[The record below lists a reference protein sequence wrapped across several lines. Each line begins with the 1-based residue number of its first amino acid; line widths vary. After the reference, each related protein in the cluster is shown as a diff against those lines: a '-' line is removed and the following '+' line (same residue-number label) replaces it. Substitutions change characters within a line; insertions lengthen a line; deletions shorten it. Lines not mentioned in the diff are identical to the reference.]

1 MYKILFGIC
10 MSFFMMANVSAQDV
24 SFDLQKRIVFDTLAQ
39 KSKWNSMKKKVG
51 VSFGNSNTR
60 YTQDIF
66 PEIKKQ
72 NNHTITAWK
81 GEKVN
86 AQLLVWAKTNVPS
99 IKVAISDLKSTN
111 GNIISKSYISAG
123 FVDYVIT
130 DEFVA
135 GCGYRK
141 PEDFASSLVADP
153 INTIATTATLKANNV
168 QPIWL
173 SIKIP
178 SNAKQ
183 GDYVATVTVKADKT
197 YQLKLNVKV
206 LERTLPTPSQWSFN
220 LDFWQHPAA
229 VARVHNIE
237 LWSDAHF
244 DLMRKYY
251 TMLADAG
258 QKNITA
264 SIVDEPWGHQTYDDY
279 PSLVKWTKKKDG
291 SWIYDYSLFDKY
303 ISFVMSCGI
312 NQRINC
318 YSMVPWK
325 IAFQYYDENLGKN
338 TTFTGAIGSDE
349 YNVFWTSM
357 LKDFTKHLKQKG
369 WFSITAIAMDER
381 PMPAMQSVIKL
392 LKQIDP
398 EWKITLAGEYHP
410 EIEQDIFDYC
420 IASYHSFPD
429 AILKKR
435 QQQGKLSTW
444 YTCCVEKYPNGFTF
458 SPAAEHVWLGWYTA
472 AKNMDGYLRWAYN
485 SWPKEPLKD
494 SRFTAWPAGDTFQ
507 VYPGPLSSI
516 RFEKLIEGIQY
527 FEKIKILKEEFKK
540 EGKEKEAKALDAVLM
555 QFEIEKLSKQSA
567 EEMVSKAKYI
577 FEYFIIKRASNYINT
592 H

>member
-1 MYKILFGIC
+1 MREKIIGIFITLF
-10 MSFFMMANVSAQDV
+10 MLSNANAQDV
-24 SFDLQKRIVFDTLAQ
+24 SLVLQKRPAFDSVAQ
-39 KSKWNSMKKKVG
+39 ATKWNSMKNKVG

-60 YTQDIF
+60 YAQDIF
-66 PEIKKQ
+66 PEIKQQ
-72 NNHTITAWK
+72 NNLTLTAWK
-81 GEKVN
+81 GEKLN

-99 IKVAISDLKSTN
+99 IKVSISDLKSNN
-111 GNIISKSYISAG
+111 GHTLSKSTSSIG

-130 DEFVA
+130 DEFAA

-153 INTIATTATLKANNV
+153 INTIATAATLKANNV

-197 YQLKLNVKV
+197 YQLKLIVKV
-206 LERTLPTPSQWSFN
+206 LERTLPAPSQWSFN

-229 VARVHNIE
+229 VARVHNVE

-251 TMLADAG
+251 TILADAG

-291 SWIYDYSLFDKY
+291 SWMYDYSLFDKY

-392 LKQIDP
+392 LKQVDP

-435 QQQGKLSTW
+435 QQQGKMSTW

-516 RFEKLIEGIQY
+516 RFEKLIEGIQD

-540 EGKEKEAKALDAVLM
+540 ESKEKESKALNAVLM

-567 EEMVSKAKYI
+567 EEMVAKAKHI
-577 FEYFIIKRASNYINT
+577 LNT
-592 H
+592 L

>member
-1 MYKILFGIC
+1 ML
-10 MSFFMMANVSAQDV
+10 SNANAQDV
-24 SFDLQKRIVFDTLAQ
+24 SLVLQKRPAFDSVAQ
-39 KSKWNSMKKKVG
+39 ATKWNSMKNKVG

-60 YTQDIF
+60 YAQDIF
-66 PEIKKQ
+66 PEIKQQ
-72 NNHTITAWK
+72 NNLTLTAWK

-99 IKVAISDLKSTN
+99 IKVSISDLKSNN
-111 GNIISKSYISAG
+111 GHTLSKSTSSIG

-130 DEFVA
+130 DEFAA

-153 INTIATTATLKANNV
+153 INTAAISTPLKKDNV

-178 SNAKQ
+178 SNTPE
-183 GDYVATVTVKADKT
+183 GNYVATVTVNTDNV

-206 LERTLPTPSQWSFN
+206 LNRTLPPPSQWSFN

-229 VARVHNIE
+229 VARVHNVE
-237 LWSDAHF
+237 LWSDAYF
-244 DLMRKYY
+244 ELMRKYY

-279 PSLVKWTKKKDG
+279 PSLIKWTKKKDG
-291 SWIYDYSLFDKY
+291 SWMYDYSLFDKY

-338 TTFTGAIGSDE
+338 TVFTGAIGSVE
-349 YNVFWTSM
+349 YNIFWTSM

-444 YTCCVEKYPNGFTF
+444 YTCCTEKYPNGFTF
-458 SPAAEHVWLGWYTA
+458 SPPAEHVWLGWYTA
-472 AKNMDGYLRWAYN
+472 AKNMNGYLRWAYN

-507 VYPGPLSSI
+507 VYPGPLTSI
-516 RFEKLIEGIQY
+516 RFEKLIEGIQD
-527 FEKIKILKEEFKK
+527 FEKIKILKEQYKK
-540 EGKEKEAKALDAVLM
+540 EGKEKEAKALEAVLM
-555 QFEIEKLSKQSA
+555 SFEIEKLSKKSA
-567 EEMVSKAKYI
+567 EEMVEKAKYI
-577 FEYFIIKRASNYINT
+577 LNT
-592 H
+592 L

>member
-1 MYKILFGIC
+1 MREKIIWIFISLL
-10 MSFFMMANVSAQDV
+10 MLSNANAQDI
-24 SFDLQKRIVFDTLAQ
+24 SLQLQKVPVFDTVAQ
-39 KSKWNSMKKKVG
+39 AAKWNSVKSKVG
-51 VSFGNSNTR
+51 VSFANSNIR
-60 YTQDIF
+60 YTQDVF
-66 PEIKKQ
+66 PEIKQQ
-72 NNHTITAWK
+72 NNLTLTAWK
-81 GEKVN
+81 GEKLN
-86 AQLLVWAKTNVPS
+86 AQLLVWAKTSVPS
-99 IKVAISDLKSTN
+99 IKVAISDLKSSN
-111 GNIISKSYISAG
+111 GKLISKSNTSAG

-135 GCGYRK
+135 GCGLRK
-141 PEDFASSLVADP
+141 PEDLASSLVADP
-153 INTIATTATLKANNV
+153 INTIATAATLKANNV

-197 YQLKLNVKV
+197 YQLKLIVKV
-206 LERTLPTPSQWSFN
+206 LERTLPAPSQWSFN

-229 VARVHNIE
+229 VARVHNVE

-251 TMLADAG
+251 TILADAG

-291 SWIYDYSLFDKY
+291 SWMYDYSLFDKY

-338 TTFTGAIGSDE
+338 TVFTGAIGSIE
-349 YNVFWTSM
+349 YNIFWTSM

-444 YTCCVEKYPNGFTF
+444 YTCCTEKYPNGFTF
-458 SPAAEHVWLGWYTA
+458 SPPAEHVWLGWYTA
-472 AKNMDGYLRWAYN
+472 AKNMNGYLRWAYN

-507 VYPGPLSSI
+507 VYPGPLTSI
-516 RFEKLIEGIQY
+516 RFEKLIEGIQD
-527 FEKIKILKEEFKK
+527 FEKIKILKEQYKK
-540 EGKEKEAKALDAVLM
+540 EGKEKEAKALEAVLM
-555 QFEIEKLSKQSA
+555 SFEIEKLSKKSA
-567 EEMVSKAKYI
+567 EEMVEKAKYI
-577 FEYFIIKRASNYINT
+577 LNT
-592 H
+592 L

>member
-1 MYKILFGIC
+1 MVKKIFIWILLPCF
-10 MSFFMMANVSAQDV
+10 ALLKAQDI
-24 SFDLQKRIVFDTLAQ
+24 SLQLQKAPVFDTVAQ
-39 KSKWNSMKKKVG
+39 AAKWNSMKSKVG
-51 VSFGNSNTR
+51 VSFANSNIR
-60 YTQDIF
+60 YTQDVF
-66 PEIKKQ
+66 PEIKQ
-72 NNHTITAWK
+72 ENNLTLTAWK
-81 GEKVN
+81 GEKLN
-86 AQLLVWAKTNVPS
+86 AQLLVWTKTSVPA
-99 IKVAISDLKSTN
+99 IKVAISDLKSIN
-111 GNIISKSYISAG
+111 GNIISKSNTSAG

-183 GDYVATVTVKADKT
+183 DDYVTTVTVKADKT
-197 YQLKLNVKV
+197 YQLKLTVKV
-206 LERTLPTPSQWSFN
+206 IARTLPTPSQWSFN

-229 VARVHNIE
+229 VARVHNVE

-291 SWIYDYSLFDKY
+291 SWEYDYSLFDKY

-325 IAFQYYDENLGKN
+325 IVFQYYDENLGKN

-349 YNVFWTSM
+349 YNFFWTSM
-357 LKDFTKHLKQKG
+357 LQDFTKHLKKKG

-381 PMPAMQSVIKL
+381 PMPAMQAVIKL

-420 IASYHSFPD
+420 IASYHSFPY

-435 QQQGKLSTW
+435 QQQGKVSTW
-444 YTCCVEKYPNGFTF
+444 YTCCTEKYPNGFTF

-516 RFEKLIEGIQY
+516 RFEKLIEGIQD

-540 EGKEKEAKALDAVLM
+540 EGKEKESKALDAVLL

-567 EEMVSKAKYI
+567 EEMVAKAKYI
-577 FEYFIIKRASNYINT
+577 LNT
-592 H
+592 L

>member
-1 MYKILFGIC
+1 MREKIIGIFITLF
-10 MSFFMMANVSAQDV
+10 MLSNANAQDV
-24 SFDLQKRIVFDTLAQ
+24 SLVLQKRPAFDSVAQ
-39 KSKWNSMKKKVG
+39 ATKWNSMKNKVG
-51 VSFGNSNTR
+51 VSFGKSNTR
-60 YTQDIF
+60 YAQDIF
-66 PEIKKQ
+66 PEIKQQ
-72 NNHTITAWK
+72 NNLTLTAWK
-81 GEKVN
+81 GEKLN

-99 IKVAISDLKSTN
+99 IKVSISDLKSNN
-111 GNIISKSYISAG
+111 GHTLSKSTSSIG

-130 DEFVA
+130 DEFAA

-153 INTIATTATLKANNV
+153 INTAAISTPLKKDNV

-178 SNAKQ
+178 SNTPE
-183 GDYVATVTVKADKT
+183 GNYVATVTVNTDNV

-206 LERTLPTPSQWSFN
+206 LNRTLPPPSQWSFN

-229 VARVHNIE
+229 VARVHTVE

-244 DLMRKYY
+244 ELMRKYY

-435 QQQGKLSTW
+435 QQQGKMSTW

-458 SPAAEHVWLGWYTA
+458 SPAAEHMWLGWYTA

-516 RFEKLIEGIQY
+516 RFEKLIEGIQD

-540 EGKEKEAKALDAVLM
+540 EGKVKEAKALDAVLL

-567 EEMVSKAKYI
+567 EEMVAKAKYI
-577 FEYFIIKRASNYINT
+577 LNT
-592 H
+592 L

>member
-178 SNAKQ
+178 SNARQ

-516 RFEKLIEGIQY
+516 RFEKLIEGIQD

-540 EGKEKEAKALDAVLM
+540 EGKVKEAKALDAVLL

-567 EEMVSKAKYI
+567 EEMVAKAKYI
-577 FEYFIIKRASNYINT
+577 LNT
-592 H
+592 L

>member
-1 MYKILFGIC
+1 

-444 YTCCVEKYPNGFTF
+444 YTCCTEKYPNGFTF

-516 RFEKLIEGIQY
+516 RFEKLIEGIQD

-540 EGKEKEAKALDAVLM
+540 EGKVKEAKALDAVLL

-567 EEMVSKAKYI
+567 EEMVAKAKYI
-577 FEYFIIKRASNYINT
+577 LNT
-592 H
+592 L

>member
-1 MYKILFGIC
+1 ML
-10 MSFFMMANVSAQDV
+10 SNANAQDI
-24 SFDLQKRIVFDTLAQ
+24 SLQLQKVPVFDTVAQ
-39 KSKWNSMKKKVG
+39 AAKWNSVKSKVG
-51 VSFGNSNTR
+51 VSFANSNIR
-60 YTQDIF
+60 YTQDVF
-66 PEIKKQ
+66 PEIKQQ
-72 NNHTITAWK
+72 NNLTLTAWK
-81 GEKVN
+81 GEKLN
-86 AQLLVWAKTNVPS
+86 AQLLVWAKTSVPS
-99 IKVAISDLKSTN
+99 IKVAISDLKSSN
-111 GNIISKSYISAG
+111 GKLISKSNTSAG

-135 GCGYRK
+135 GCGLRK
-141 PEDFASSLVADP
+141 PEDLASSLVADP
-153 INTIATTATLKANNV
+153 INTIATAATLKANNV

-197 YQLKLNVKV
+197 YQLKLIVKV
-206 LERTLPTPSQWSFN
+206 LERTLPAPSQWSFN

-229 VARVHNIE
+229 VARVHNVE

-251 TMLADAG
+251 TILADAG

-279 PSLVKWTKKKDG
+279 PSLIKWTKKKDG
-291 SWIYDYSLFDKY
+291 SWMYDYSLFDKY

-338 TTFTGAIGSDE
+338 TVFTGAIGSIE
-349 YNVFWTSM
+349 YNIFWTSM

-381 PMPAMQSVIKL
+381 PMPTMQSVIKL

-444 YTCCVEKYPNGFTF
+444 YTCCTEKYPNGFTF
-458 SPAAEHVWLGWYTA
+458 SPPAEHVWLGWYTA
-472 AKNMDGYLRWAYN
+472 AKNMNGYLRWAYN

-507 VYPGPLSSI
+507 VYPGPLTSI
-516 RFEKLIEGIQY
+516 RFEKLIEGIQD

-540 EGKEKEAKALDAVLM
+540 ESKEKESKALNAVLM

-567 EEMVSKAKYI
+567 EEMVAKAKHI
-577 FEYFIIKRASNYINT
+577 LNT
-592 H
+592 L

>member
-1 MYKILFGIC
+1 MREKIIGIFITLF
-10 MSFFMMANVSAQDV
+10 MLSNANAQDV
-24 SFDLQKRIVFDTLAQ
+24 SLVLQKRPAFDSVAQ
-39 KSKWNSMKKKVG
+39 ATKWNSMKNKVG

-60 YTQDIF
+60 YAQDIF
-66 PEIKKQ
+66 PEIKQQ
-72 NNHTITAWK
+72 NNLTLTAWK
-81 GEKVN
+81 GEKLN

-99 IKVAISDLKSTN
+99 IKVSISDLKSNN
-111 GNIISKSYISAG
+111 GHTLSKSTSSIG

-130 DEFVA
+130 DEFAA

-153 INTIATTATLKANNV
+153 INTAAISTPLKKDNV

-178 SNAKQ
+178 SNTPE
-183 GDYVATVTVKADKT
+183 GNYVATVTVNTDNV

-206 LERTLPTPSQWSFN
+206 LNRTLPPPSQWSFN

-229 VARVHNIE
+229 VARVHNVE

-244 DLMRKYY
+244 ELMRKYY
-251 TMLADAG
+251 SMLADAG

-279 PSLVKWTKKKDG
+279 PSLIKWTKKKDG
-291 SWIYDYSLFDKY
+291 SWMYDYSLFDKY

-338 TTFTGAIGSDE
+338 TVFTGAIGSVE
-349 YNVFWTSM
+349 YNIFWTSM

-444 YTCCVEKYPNGFTF
+444 YTCCTEKYPNGFTF
-458 SPAAEHVWLGWYTA
+458 SPPAEHVWLGWYTA
-472 AKNMDGYLRWAYN
+472 AKNMNGYLRWAYN

-507 VYPGPLSSI
+507 VYPGPLTSI
-516 RFEKLIEGIQY
+516 RFEKLIEGIQD
-527 FEKIKILKEEFKK
+527 FEKIKILKEQYKK
-540 EGKEKEAKALDAVLM
+540 EGKEKEAKALEAVLM
-555 QFEIEKLSKQSA
+555 SFEIEKLSKKSA
-567 EEMVSKAKYI
+567 EEMVEKAKYI
-577 FEYFIIKRASNYINT
+577 LNT
-592 H
+592 L

>member
-1 MYKILFGIC
+1 MKKIFYLIIAHFL
-10 MSFFMMANVSAQDV
+10 MLSNANAQDV
-24 SFDLQKRIVFDTLAQ
+24 SLDLQKVPAFDTIAQ
-39 KSKWNSMKKKVG
+39 AAKWKSMKNKVG
-51 VSFGNSNTR
+51 VSFGNSNMR
-60 YTQDIF
+60 YTQDVF
-66 PEIKKQ
+66 PEIKQQ
-72 NNHTITAWK
+72 NNLTLTSWK
-81 GEKVN
+81 GEKLN
-86 AQLLVWAKTNVPS
+86 AQLLVWAKTNVS
-99 IKVAISDLKSTN
+99 TIKVSVSDLKSTT
-111 GNIISKSYISAG
+111 GKTISKTNISAG
-123 FVDYVIT
+123 FVEYVIT
-130 DEFVA
+130 DEFAA
-135 GCGYRK
+135 GCGNRK

-153 INTIATTATLKANNV
+153 INTIAKSASLKKDNI
-168 QPIWL
+168 QPIWV

-178 SNAKQ
+178 SNTPE
-183 GDYVATVTVKADKT
+183 GNYVATITVNADKN

-206 LERTLPTPSQWSFN
+206 LNKTLPPPSQWSFN

-229 VARVHNIE
+229 IARVHNVE

-244 DLMRKYY
+244 DLMKKYY

-279 PSLVKWTKKKDG
+279 PSLVQWTKKKDG
-291 SWIYDYSLFDKY
+291 SWVYDYSLFDKY

-338 TTFTGAIGSDE
+338 TTFKGAIDSDD

-357 LKDFTKHLKQKG
+357 LNDFTKHLKQKG

-381 PMPAMQSVIKL
+381 PMPAMQAVIKL

-398 EWKITLAGEYHP
+398 DWKITLAGEYHP

-444 YTCCVEKYPNGFTF
+444 YTCCTEKYPNGFTF
-458 SPAAEHVWLGWYTA
+458 SPPAEHVWLGWYTS

-507 VYPGPLSSI
+507 VYPGPFSSI
-516 RFEKLIEGIQY
+516 RFEKLIEGIQD
-527 FEKIKILKEEFKK
+527 FEKIKILKKQYK
-540 EGKEKEAKALDAVLM
+540 NEGKEKELKALEAMLSEFEIKKLEQQTADEMIAKA
-555 QFEIEKLSKQSA
+555 KL
-567 EEMVSKAKYI
+567 I
-577 FEYFIIKRASNYINT
+577 LNT
-592 H
+592 L

>member
-1 MYKILFGIC
+1 MREKIIWIFISLL
-10 MSFFMMANVSAQDV
+10 MLSNANAQDI
-24 SFDLQKRIVFDTLAQ
+24 SLQLQKVPAFDTVAQ
-39 KSKWNSMKKKVG
+39 AAKWNSVKSKVG
-51 VSFGNSNTR
+51 VSFANSNIR
-60 YTQDIF
+60 YTQDVF
-66 PEIKKQ
+66 PEIKQ
-72 NNHTITAWK
+72 ENNLTLTAWK
-81 GEKVN
+81 GEKLN
-86 AQLLVWAKTNVPS
+86 AQLLVWAKTTVPS

-111 GNIISKSYISAG
+111 GKLISKSNTSAG

-130 DEFVA
+130 DEFMA
-135 GCGYRK
+135 GCGLRK

-153 INTIATTATLKANNV
+153 INTIATAATLKADNV

-444 YTCCVEKYPNGFTF
+444 YTCCTEKYPNGFTF

-516 RFEKLIEGIQY
+516 RFEKLIEGIQD

-540 EGKEKEAKALDAVLM
+540 EGKVKEAKALDAVLL

-567 EEMVSKAKYI
+567 EEMVAKAKYI
-577 FEYFIIKRASNYINT
+577 LNT
-592 H
+592 L

>member
-1 MYKILFGIC
+1 MREKIIGIFITLF
-10 MSFFMMANVSAQDV
+10 MLSNANAQDV
-24 SFDLQKRIVFDTLAQ
+24 SLVLQKRPAFDTVAQ
-39 KSKWNSMKKKVG
+39 ATKWNSMKNKVG

-60 YTQDIF
+60 YAQDIF
-66 PEIKKQ
+66 PEIKQQ
-72 NNHTITAWK
+72 NNLTLTAWK
-81 GEKVN
+81 GEKLN

-99 IKVAISDLKSTN
+99 IKVSISDLKSNN
-111 GNIISKSYISAG
+111 GHTLSKSTSSIG

-130 DEFVA
+130 DEFAA

-153 INTIATTATLKANNV
+153 INTIATAATLKANNV

-197 YQLKLNVKV
+197 YQLKLIVKV
-206 LERTLPTPSQWSFN
+206 LERTLPAPSQWSFN

-229 VARVHNIE
+229 VARVHNVE

-251 TMLADAG
+251 TILADAG

-291 SWIYDYSLFDKY
+291 SWMYDYSLFDKY

-392 LKQIDP
+392 LKQVDP

-435 QQQGKLSTW
+435 QQQGKMSTW

-516 RFEKLIEGIQY
+516 RFEKLIEGIQD

-540 EGKEKEAKALDAVLM
+540 ESKEKESKALNAVLM

-567 EEMVSKAKYI
+567 EEMVAKAKHI
-577 FEYFIIKRASNYINT
+577 LNT
-592 H
+592 L